1 MVLRDT
7 IEKQIIRNPISK
19 NAFLRFFLSPS
30 GRLGQNDKKG
40 KSGQNDKK
48 GKSGR
53 NDKKGRMGQDDKM
66 ICFYEIQGVRP
77 MI

>member
-19 NAFLRFFLSPS
+19 NAFLRFFPSPS
-30 GRLGQNDKKG
+30 GRLGQDDKKG
-40 KSGQNDKK
+40 R
-48 GKSGR
+48 SGR
-53 NDKKGRMGQDDKM
+53 NDKKGRMGQNDRM
-66 ICFYEIQGVRP
+66 ICFYEIQGGRP